1 MDGICNICTDK
12 MKSEKRRVP
21 EIDYRSSRICRVLGN
36 PTAYQIVK
44 LLMRGGRTPSAVA
57 AKLKLSVTTV
67 STVLR
72 HLREIDLVRY
82 ENLREGKIY
91 SIKDDAVE
99 TILGELETLVK
110 RLRNREY

>member
-1 MDGICNICTDK
+1 MDGICNICTDE
-12 MKSEKRRVP
+12 MRSEKRRVP

-44 LLMRGGRTPSAVA
+44 LLMRGGYTPSAVA

-82 ENLREGKIY
+82 ENIREGKVY
-91 SIKDDAVE
+91 CIKDN
-99 TILGELETLVK
+99 TITQVLGQLELLAK
-110 RLRNREY
+110 RLRSREY